1 MSLERSTEGD
11 VTTLTMR
18 HGPVNALDIELCD
31 AITHAFAAVA
41 NDGTTRAVILR
52 GGNGIFSAGVDLRRI
67 VDEGPDYTRR
77 FLPALSQVFEAVF
90 SCPAPIVAAIDRH
103 AIAGGAVLAMA
114 ADVVVAAADDRSRI
128 GLTEMAVGVPFPAI
142 AIEIARLRLGTAL
155 PRVVLGAAGYRP
167 SVAADLGFV
176 DRVVATN
183 ELASH
188 TLETAQ
194 SLAAIPPETFRLTKG
209 QIRYPAWRAVA
220 EVGADWDA
228 TVRNVWTSPLGHGA
242 IAEFVAATLDR

>member
-1 MSLERSTEGD
+1 LERSTEGD
-11 VTTLTMR
+11 ITTLTMR
-18 HGPVNALDIELCD
+18 HGPVNALDVELCD
-31 AITHAFAAVA
+31 AITHAFGDVA

-52 GGNGIFSAGVDLRRI
+52 GGNGTFSAGVDLRRI

-77 FLPALSQVFEAVF
+77 FLPALSMVFEAVF
-90 SCPAPIVAAIDRH
+90 SCPAPTVAAIDRH

-155 PRVVLGAAGYRP
+155 QRVVLGAAAYPP

-176 DRVVATN
+176 DHVVTTN
-183 ELASH
+183 ELGSQ
-188 TLETAQ
+188 TLGTAR
-194 SLAAIPPETFRLTKG
+194 SLAAIPPETFRLAKR
-209 QIRYPAWRAVA
+209 QIQHTARRAVA
-220 EVGADWDA
+220 ETGADWDA
-228 TVRNVWTSPLGHGA
+228 VVHDVWTSPEGHGA
-242 IAEFVAATLDR
+242 IAEFVGTTLDR